1 MSYLKSEPNDDCS
14 WDFPDL
20 PETEVESAVEKAEP
34 DSVAEKADSDS
45 DSVVEKAEDD
55 DEPKVGIENDESHL
69 QKLVSAS
76 QPEVLEVGVKVG
88 VQVLNDIKIALES
101 ALSNSTTEAGSWIE
115 AIEDLQSRAKPT
127 RTIVGV
133 VGNTGAGKSSV
144 ISAVLDEERLLPTN
158 CMRACTASPTEISY
172 NYSENPEQLY
182 RSEVEFIMVEDW
194 QKELKVLFTDLL
206 DGNGEVSRECNDQ
219 NCDAGVAYAKIKA
232 VYPKMTKDMIAQ
244 SSPDRLAREPAVRA
258 VLGTVKSLQSTTAAG
273 LYRALQTYVD
283 SKEKNTSAWPS
294 GC

>member
-1 MSYLKSEPNDDCS
+1 MPYLKSEPNDDCS

-20 PETEVESAVEKAEP
+20 PETVVEEAESVVEKAE
-34 DSVAEKADSDS
+34 SVVEKAE
-45 DSVVEKAEDD
+45 SVVEKAEDD
-55 DEPKVGIENDESHL
+55 DDDNEPKFGIENDESHL
-69 QKLVSAS
+69 QQLVSAS
-76 QPEVLEVGVKVG
+76 QPEVLEAGVEVG

-101 ALSNSTTEAGSWIE
+101 ALSNNTTEASSWIE
-115 AIEDLQSRAKPT
+115 AVEDLQSRAKPT

-172 NYSENPEQLY
+172 NYLESPEQLY
-182 RSEVEFIMVEDW
+182 CAEVEFIAVEDW

-244 SSPDRLAREPAVRA
+244 SNPDRLAREPAVRA
-258 VLGTVKSLQSTTAAG
+258 VLGTVKNLQSTTAAG

-283 SKEKNTSAWPS
+283 SKEKNTSAFPS
-294 GC
+294 RC